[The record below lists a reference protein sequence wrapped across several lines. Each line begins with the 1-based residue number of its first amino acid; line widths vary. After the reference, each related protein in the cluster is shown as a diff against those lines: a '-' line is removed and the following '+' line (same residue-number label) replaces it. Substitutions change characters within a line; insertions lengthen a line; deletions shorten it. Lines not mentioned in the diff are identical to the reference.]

1 MHTHQDM
8 GSQQPSRAAFH
19 VMGLILRG
27 GGTVRMRP
35 LLAAAGLSVDALA
48 AAINELVA
56 SNWARIVW
64 RGPAARRPI
73 TLPER
78 LREPRRVVATRFGRW
93 RYRTTWPS

>member
-1 MHTHQDM
+1 MHTHRDM
-8 GSQQPSRAAFH
+8 GPQLPSRAAFH
-19 VMGLILRG
+19 VMGLILRR
-27 GGTVRMRP
+27 GGTLRMRR

-56 SNWARIVW
+56 RGWASIVW

-78 LREPRRVVATRFGRW
+78 LREARRVVATRFGRW
-93 RYRTTWPS
+93 RHRTTW